1 MIQTDAALNEGNS
14 GGPLLIRMDVYG
26 VNTATINDSE
36 NLNFAISNKVALRFI
51 DKLPENYRN
60 NISIDES
67 IKNSIKVSCP
77 EESKPYSISK
87 DVLNYLN
94 KANN

>member
-14 GGPLLIRMDVYG
+14 GGPLIDKNDAVG
-26 VNTATINDSE
+26 VNTAAINDSE

-60 NISIDES
+60 NISFDES
-67 IKNSIKVSCP
+67 IKI
-77 EESKPYSISK
+77 E
-87 DVLNYLN
+87 
-94 KANN
+94 